1 MRIARAA
8 EKLVSD
14 EPLDETPDTTGLIG
28 GRFEVVRT
36 LGDGAF
42 AVVYEAID
50 RELGRRVALKLFNS
64 YAPDELD
71 LALREA
77 RAMARLNHANVLAV
91 HDIGEHRGT
100 PFLALEYAET
110 DLHRWL
116 TASVRDPAKI
126 LALLVDAGYGLAA
139 AHRAGLVHHDFKPA
153 NVMMRA
159 DGSVA
164 VGDFGLA
171 RHLDSQ
177 DDESVALGE
186 FALGTLRYISPERLL
201 GHVGDPRSDQFSFCV
216 ALWEALCGAHPFAGL
231 DAQRRYDSISAGPSG
246 SPNAPAHVVRALRR
260 GLSLEPTARFATMDD
275 LLASLAQPSDAR
287 GWWPRQLRSGARSG
301 RRRDVR
307 ARGLRP
313 ALSVV
318 GLVGVFAL
326 SLIASREAPA
336 DGGTPIAVLV
346 ADAGLMNAQALASDG
361 KPQLA
366 IAMLMEVMPIVRQ
379 TDDVHQYQYLMQLE
393 GLGDLLGESDAHL
406 QAAMTYAAGKNLARD
421 LDLDPTNFVHKRTLA
436 QAKAN
441 RKARSTDTHTGK

>member
-1 MRIARAA
+1 MRIARIA
-8 EKLVSD
+8 EELVPN
-14 EPLDETPDTTGLIG
+14 ELLEETPDTTGLIG

-50 RELGRRVALKLFNS
+50 RELGRRVALKLFNR

-77 RAMARLNHANVLAV
+77 RAMAKLNHANVLAV

-126 LALLVDAGYGLAA
+126 LALLVDAGHGLAA

-153 NVMMRA
+153 NVMMRG

-216 ALWEALCGAHPFAGL
+216 ALWEALCGAHPFTGM
-231 DAQRRYDSISAGPSG
+231 DAQRRYDSIASGPDLPKHRPTSFGRCVVASRSSRAPDSRTWTSCSPRSHSRVFRAAGGLGMYEVGQVDVAAAFGLAAYGRRCRPCRPCPS
-246 SPNAPAHVVRALRR
+246 R
-260 GLSLEPTARFATMDD
+260 
-275 LLASLAQPSDAR
+275 ASLACSLCSP
-287 GWWPRQLRSGARSG
+287 
-301 RRRDVR
+301 R
-307 ARGLRP
+307 ARPQPTVARR
-313 ALSVV
+313 
-318 GLVGVFAL
+318 
-326 SLIASREAPA
+326 SR
-336 DGGTPIAVLV
+336 
-346 ADAGLMNAQALASDG
+346 
-361 KPQLA
+361 
-366 IAMLMEVMPIVRQ
+366 
-379 TDDVHQYQYLMQLE
+379 
-393 GLGDLLGESDAHL
+393 
-406 QAAMTYAAGKNLARD
+406 
-421 LDLDPTNFVHKRTLA
+421 
-436 QAKAN
+436 
-441 RKARSTDTHTGK
+441 